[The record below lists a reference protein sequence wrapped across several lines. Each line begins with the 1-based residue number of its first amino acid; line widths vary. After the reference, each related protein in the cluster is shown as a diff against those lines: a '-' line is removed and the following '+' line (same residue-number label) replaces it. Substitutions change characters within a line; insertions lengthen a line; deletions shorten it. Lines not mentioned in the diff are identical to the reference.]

1 MSILTVEDPED
12 PRVAD
17 FRDIRERDLTGRE
30 GLFVAEG
37 EVVLNVL
44 LSPQSLCRPK
54 ALLMAAHRIERR
66 AALLARVPEGV
77 PIYAASQ
84 TVLDR
89 IAGFELHRGMLA
101 IGVKPEAHDI
111 EVLLGRLPE
120 RAVVLAA
127 SGVGNHDNM
136 GGLFRNAAAFGAA
149 AVLRDDRCCDPFYR
163 KSIRVSVGA
172 VLRTPTAVAESL
184 NAMVDQLEAA
194 GVEVIALSPSAREP
208 LTALRRE
215 GRQALL
221 VGSEG
226 PGLPDAIMDR
236 IRTVGIPMAG
246 GFDSLNVATSAA
258 IALHHL
264 SDVARA

>member
-1 MSILTVEDPED
+1 
-12 PRVAD
+12 
-17 FRDIRERDLTGRE
+17 
-30 GLFVAEG
+30 
-37 EVVLNVL
+37 
-44 LSPQSLCRPK
+44 
-54 ALLMAAHRIERR
+54 
-66 AALLARVPEGV
+66 
-77 PIYAASQ
+77 
-84 TVLDR
+84 
-89 IAGFELHRGMLA
+89 
-101 IGVKPEAHDI
+101 
-111 EVLLGRLPE
+111 
-120 RAVVLAA
+120 
-127 SGVGNHDNM
+127 
-136 GGLFRNAAAFGAA
+136 
-149 AVLRDDRCCDPFYR
+149 
-163 KSIRVSVGA
+163 
-172 VLRTPTAVAESL
+172 
-184 NAMVDQLEAA
+184 MVDQLEAA